1 VSAAEAT
8 AQSLIDVWASEVRR
22 LVPEVRALRQQYDL
36 HLQRVEEDVRR
47 LNEGKGGDWSL
58 GEHYTYATWRR
69 FWAAQHHLVW
79 AAHQLERWVRRL
91 ARERGTPEP
100 EPDPLLPVLRNALE
114 HLDEAELD
122 GYLVASAGDHPRR
135 NRALRNLP
143 DARLHIGMTADPRR
157 LFDLLDSDEVE
168 RRALGVVTTADRL
181 AAEAAAWAEELTA
194 RGEWSPV
201 ADEQR

>member
-36 HLQRVEEDVRR
+36 DLQRVEEDVRR

-100 EPDPLLPVLRNALE
+100 DPTPCSLSCATP
-114 HLDEAELD
+114 
-122 GYLVASAGDHPRR
+122 SSTSTRR
-135 NRALRNLP
+135 SSTGTSSPQPGTTRGA
-143 DARLHIGMTADPRR
+143 T
-157 LFDLLDSDEVE
+157 E
-168 RRALGVVTTADRL
+168 RCATCPM
-181 AAEAAAWAEELTA
+181 
-194 RGEWSPV
+194 RGSTSG
-201 ADEQR
+201 